1 MLMLRNALSL
11 SPNLLSLFGSAK
23 VRTFSYYTIPSPN
36 TLFKHLPIPSYHQQL
51 TVLTPSKDATSSSFC
66 PIYKFKHLYL
76 YIGQKLK
83 TCAIGLLN
91 DIYLKQ
97 IRIVRVFHL

>member
-36 TLFKHLPIPSYHQQL
+36 TLFKHLPIPSYYQQL

-66 PIYKFKHLYL
+66 LINKFKHLKYR
-76 YIGQKLK
+76 Y
-83 TCAIGLLN
+83 
-91 DIYLKQ
+91 DI
-97 IRIVRVFHL
+97 I